1 MDILTKLRTLGLKE
15 YESKVFLVLLKG
27 SLMSASEIA
36 KKSNVP
42 RPKVYEVLRSFV
54 ERGYCNEIETNSIMM
69 FQLIDPVIIADKMEK
84 ELHSNYKKNLEGIKD
99 SFEKLEPLYK
109 TEEDDESKITNIE
122 VVRGFNQHRHTKFI
136 ELFKKAK
143 KEIHFMIRLEGYV
156 SDEIDA
162 IAKKFFKN
170 GGKIHSLYEASY
182 NFRVKKDGQWSNVDI
197 GDLISICRKFE
208 SYGEDLRIS
217 ETRLPNMTIFDRE
230 TVFLNVQDK
239 TIPRHNEADIII
251 HNKAYAEN
259 MIDYFERVRKDSYTI
274 NEFEAIKTK
283 GINEVN

>member
-1 MDILTKLRTLGLKE
+1 MDFVEKLKKLGLKE
-15 YESKVFLVLLKG
+15 YESKVFMVLLKG

-36 KKSNVP
+36 KKAKVP
-42 RPKVYEVLRSFV
+42 RPKVYEVLRGFV

-69 FQLIDPVIIADKMEK
+69 FQIIDPVIIADKMEK
-84 ELHSNYKKNLEGIKD
+84 ELHSNYKKNLEEIKK
-99 SFEKLEPLYK
+99 SFNELKPLYK
-109 TEEDDESKITNIE
+109 SEEDSENKITNIE
-122 VVRGFNQHRHTKFI
+122 VIRGFNQHRHTKFI

-162 IAKKFFKN
+162 IAKKFFKT

-182 NFRVKKDGQWSNVDI
+182 NFRIKKDGQWSNVDI
-197 GDLISICRKFE
+197 DDLIQICRKFE
-208 SYGEDLRIS
+208 SYGEELKIS
-217 ETRLPNMTIFDRE
+217 ETKLPNMTIFDRE
-230 TVFLNVQDK
+230 TVFINVQDK
-239 TIPRHNEADIII
+239 TLPRHNEADIII

-259 MIDYFERVRKDSYTI
+259 MIDYFERVWKDSYTI
-274 NEFEAIKTK
+274 NKYEAIKTK

>member
-1 MDILTKLRTLGLKE
+1 MDLIERLKKLGLKE
-15 YESKVFLVLLKG
+15 YESKVFMVLLKG

-36 KKSNVP
+36 KKAKIP
-42 RPKVYEVLRSFV
+42 RPKVYEVLRGFV

-69 FQLIDPVIIADKMEK
+69 FQIIDPVIIADKLEK
-84 ELHSNYKKNLEGIKD
+84 ELHSNYKKNLEELKG
-99 SFEKLEPLYK
+99 SFEELKPLYK
-109 TEEDDESKITNIE
+109 SEEDSENNITNIE

-170 GGKIHSLYEASY
+170 GGKINSLYEASY
-182 NFRVKKDGQWSNVDI
+182 NFRVKKDGQWSNVDLN
-197 GDLISICRKFE
+197 DLIYICRKFE
-208 SYGEDLRIS
+208 SYGEDVRIS
-217 ETRLPNMTIFDRE
+217 DIRLPNMTIFDRE
-230 TVFLNVQDK
+230 TVFLNIQDK

-251 HNKAYAEN
+251 HNRAYAEN
-259 MIDYFERVRKDSYTI
+259 MIDYFERVWESSLTI
-274 NEFEAIKTK
+274 NTFEESKTN
-283 GINEVN
+283 GINEVT

>member
-1 MDILTKLRTLGLKE
+1 MNFLDKLRKLGLKE

-36 KKSNVP
+36 KKSKVP

-69 FQLIDPVIIADKMEK
+69 FQIIDPDIIVDKMEK
-84 ELHSNYKKNLEGIKD
+84 ELHLNYKKSLADIKD
-99 SFEKLEPLYK
+99 SFEELKPLYRS
-109 TEEDDESKITNIE
+109 EEDKDSKITNIE

-136 ELFKKAK
+136 ELFKNAK

-156 SDEIDA
+156 SDEIDS

-170 GGKIHSLYEASY
+170 GGKIQSLYEASY
-182 NFRVKKDGQWSNVDI
+182 NFRIKKDGQWSNVDI
-197 GDLISICRKFE
+197 EDLLKICKKFE
-208 SYGEDLRIS
+208 SYGEDLKIS
-217 ETRLPNMTIFDRE
+217 ESRLPNMTIFDRE

-239 TIPRHNEADIII
+239 NLPRHNEADIII

-259 MIDYFERVRKDSYTI
+259 MIDYFDRVWDTSYTTKQ
-274 NEFEAIKTK
+274 FEKIKAS
-283 GINEVN
+283 GINEVQ